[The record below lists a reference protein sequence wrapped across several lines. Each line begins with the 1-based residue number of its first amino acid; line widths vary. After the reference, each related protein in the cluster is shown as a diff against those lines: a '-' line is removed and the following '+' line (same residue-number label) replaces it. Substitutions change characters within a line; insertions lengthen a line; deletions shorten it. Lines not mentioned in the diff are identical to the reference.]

1 MSTITQQSR
10 RVDVEVE
17 SNDVINRLV
26 RSAGSYLGEKA
37 GKEIPRSEVV
47 LQAEANGYSEREAQ
61 ELVPHQRKFPVPEQG
76 DIFGELWA
84 YNLPPASSVENI
96 ITQNTEKNFV
106 DSTQGT
112 QSEFQKWVQSR
123 ILADDYSHT
132 YTRREG
138 KKRFAKGKDVDRYF
152 SQTFK
157 EFTTVL
163 ITYTSENP
171 EDYFPQAVTRKRRRI
186 LKGLDAWDDFAGCAT
201 LAPKKNGD
209 THAHEFYWIPG
220 NVDAVEFHG
229 LVDLFLKY
237 ADGAEACKNPYD
249 EAVKGIVHQSR
260 DVRQNGSQEFS
271 SDDVVRGN
279 TTRLPQELGA
289 NLPMLECHGSTV
301 LDAPRYIS
309 EWAEEMGKGTTRFK
323 RFGKWNEYAGKVK
336 VSREVLGDLQKG
348 VRSASVLREI
358 VDSAQGSHA
367 SMDRDTT
374 KFQFTAY
381 SRKSSR
387 KVSVCDG

>member
-1 MSTITQQSR
+1 MSTSTQQSGNA
-10 RVDVEVE
+10 EVE

-26 RSAGSYLGEKA
+26 RAAGSYLGEKA
-37 GKEIPRSEVV
+37 GKEIPRREVV

-61 ELVPHQRKFPVPEQG
+61 EFVPHQGTFRVPEQG

-84 YNLPPASSVENI
+84 YNPSPALSVENTI
-96 ITQNTEKNFV
+96 AQNSEENFV
-106 DSTQGT
+106 VSTQGT
-112 QSEFQKWVQSR
+112 QPEFQNWLQSR

-138 KKRFAKGKDVDRYF
+138 TKRFAKGKDVDRYF
-152 SQTFK
+152 SQTFE

-220 NVDAVEFHG
+220 TVEADEFHG
-229 LVDLFLKY
+229 LVDLFLKH
-237 ADGAEACKNPYD
+237 ADGSEAFENPYD
-249 EAVKGIVHQSR
+249 EAVKARNHQSR
-260 DVRQNGSQEFS
+260 EVRHNGSQEFS
-271 SDDVVRGN
+271 SDDAVRGN
-279 TTRLPQELGA
+279 TTCLPQELGA

-301 LDAPRYIS
+301 LDAPRYIG
-309 EWAEEMGKGTTRFK
+309 EWAEEMGKGATRFK
-323 RFGKWNEYAGKVK
+323 RFGKWNEYAGEMK
-336 VSREVLGDLQKG
+336 VSREALEKLQKG

-358 VDSAQGSHA
+358 VDSAQGLHS

-374 KFQFTAY
+374 KFEFTAY
-381 SRKSSR
+381 SKKPSR
-387 KVSVCDG
+387 KFRFAIGN